1 MRSQFFGNRLLD
13 MRNADPFFT
22 RAFMCPPPEISQEE
36 LDKYKALE
44 GGAKASADEI
54 AKLKAD
60 LEAAKKTPTPP
71 PADPDDLAKKAAL
84 QREADE
90 KRASDEKRLEGSINF
105 LVGAKEWAKTNA
117 ALLPKTIDGILD
129 AAEKENF
136 GSKVEKAN
144 AIKVG
149 IISEFFSIQSNV
161 DALTAA
167 QKVALEDFKKLTK
180 DKKQEQAQIVYD
192 QIFEPAFEGLKK
204 IKRAEQIAKGYKD
217 ETPTEHGYRD
227 RLVKGARKHFL
238 GEKQ

>member
-1 MRSQFFGNRLLD
+1 MRSRFFENRLLE
-13 MRNADPFFT
+13 MHT
-22 RAFMCPPPEISQEE
+22 RAYLCPPPEISQEE

-44 GGAKASADEI
+44 GGSKAKDDEL

-60 LEAAKKTPTPP
+60 LEKATKKNDPP

-90 KRASDEKRLEGSINF
+90 KKAREEKHLESSINF
-105 LVGAKEWAKTNA
+105 LVSAPEWVKTNV
-117 ALLPKTIDGILD
+117 ALLPKSIEGILA
-129 AAEKENF
+129 AAEKENYN
-136 GSKVEKAN
+136 SKTEKAN

-149 IISEFFSIQSNV
+149 IISEFFSVQSNV
-161 DALTAA
+161 DGLTNA

-180 DKKQEQAQIVYD
+180 DKKQEQAQQIYD

-204 IKRAEQIAKGYKD
+204 IKRAEQVAKGYKD
-217 ETPTEHGYRD
+217 ETPGEHSYRD

-238 GEKQ
+238 REKQ